1 MLEVEFNKL
10 FFLKAQRQL
19 KAIEF
24 QNLVQGAMMV
34 EQYSARFLEL
44 SRFAPNLVPDEESKA
59 ERFENGLNSRIKG
72 SNQPRDQRFHQT
84 SGCGIFSLKEPQ

>member
-10 FFLKAQRQL
+10 FFSRAQRQL

-34 EQYSARFLEL
+34 EQYFARFLEL
-44 SRFAPNLVPDEESKA
+44 SRFAPNLVPDEESKV

-72 SNQPRDQRFHQT
+72 KVISHEIKDFTRLVDVA
-84 SGCGIFSLKEPQ
+84 SLA